1 MAENAQ
7 RGGLPEVIQDAAG
20 KERKGCQRRTEK
32 TKRRRKKE
40 KDSDNNIRN
49 QSTAMTNR

>member
-1 MAENAQ
+1 MAESAQ

-32 TKRRRKKE
+32 RKRRGKKE
-40 KDSDNNIRN
+40 KDSSNNIRSL
-49 QSTAMTNR
+49 STAITNT